1 MQGKLKARW
10 VWIPVYVAYV
20 ALVIAAA
27 ATYWMAAPPTY
38 EVSAIISVKPGL
50 YGVETATLRA
60 DQNARSQVALLES
73 EDVIRQTIDAIG
85 AAELYPN
92 QEARGYLMVVVRQII
107 AAAGAAELYPNQG
120 AGGYLTAEDRAY
132 IAAKRKLAVR
142 YEPQTDNIR
151 LSFRH
156 TSPRLAVHFVHTLVE
171 NFTRRYFELYTNEK
185 AVAFFWDQQKKSR
198 EEYVQASNALAE
210 FSVKHQTYNIYEQ
223 QKLVLEQ
230 QSQLEAA
237 LLTTKGTI
245 ADKTAQVANI
255 PAQLSQ
261 MRPVGRLP
269 QVTGLTQRIAPS
281 VEAQQG
287 QIDRLATDPPL
298 LLVRVYQDTIAQLVK
313 LQTELAGQHALA
325 IKQEQAV
332 LEQAKFLGDLAKK
345 EAQFAQLRLAVDHA
359 RQNYELFTKKAQERQ
374 LEQDQTAARLSS
386 VQVVQPATKPL
397 RPVSPS
403 LVFLCALVLALV
415 LFPVGGVAVYHVA
428 RSANRSPLRES
439 DPRAPRAA
447 GGSILYHPA
456 RDNGAAASLHGNP
469 GGRTLCGL
477 NGWPRSLRCP
487 AFN

>member
-1 MQGKLKARW
+1 M
-10 VWIPVYVAYV
+10 
-20 ALVIAAA
+20 
-27 ATYWMAAPPTY
+27 
-38 EVSAIISVKPGL
+38 
-50 YGVETATLRA
+50 
-60 DQNARSQVALLES
+60 
-73 EDVIRQTIDAIG
+73 
-85 AAELYPN
+85 
-92 QEARGYLMVVVRQII
+92 
-107 AAAGAAELYPNQG
+107 
-120 AGGYLTAEDRAY
+120 
-132 IAAKRKLAVR
+132 
-142 YEPQTDNIR
+142 
-151 LSFRH
+151 
-156 TSPRLAVHFVHTLVE
+156 HTLVE

-313 LQTELAGQHALA
+313 LQTELAGLHALA
-325 IKQEQAV
+325 VKQEQAV

-428 RSANRSPLRES
+428 RSANRSPFRES
-439 DPRAPRAA
+439 DPRAPPAA
-447 GGSILYHPA
+447 EGSILYHPA
-456 RDNGAAASLHGNP
+456 RDNGAAASATWNP
-469 GGRTLCGL
+469 AIEAVAVHFLRITDLATRQLDLTYTACFRD
-477 NGWPRSLRCP
+477 WPTSVLVERQVR
-487 AFN
+487 